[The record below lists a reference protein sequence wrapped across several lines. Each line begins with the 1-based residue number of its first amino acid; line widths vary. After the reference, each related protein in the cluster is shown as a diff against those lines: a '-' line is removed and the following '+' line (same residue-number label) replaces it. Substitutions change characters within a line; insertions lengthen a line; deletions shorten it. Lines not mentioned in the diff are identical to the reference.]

1 MSKLLTAPLCALIL
15 VIGLSGC
22 NDSDDEISE
31 SLGSSS
37 DLTMQQIGEA
47 MVSIDE
53 SSGNSSG
60 TVTRSSFLEASCS
73 GVSFG
78 ACGASVSSTTVKD
91 FGGCTI
97 AGGLV
102 SVSGTVSLAFAGT
115 GSGTC
120 TIPTN
125 GDSVSRVP
133 AFTATLVG
141 GVTFT
146 TSTVTAS
153 GQVLTRL
160 GASSFALN
168 NTGVHQVYTSADG
181 DVLADITTLTT
192 SDITISGTTR
202 ANRVVN
208 GGALQI
214 TNNLTAQVCT
224 VSPNDVTWASS
235 SCNCPTSGTWT
246 GSCST
251 GETLSMTFTS
261 TCGSVD
267 TMFGTASKTLTIDRC
282 N

>member
-15 VIGLSGC
+15 VLSLSSC
-22 NDSDDEISE
+22 SDSDDESSE

-37 DLTMQQIGEA
+37 DLMIQQIGEA

-60 TVTRSSFLEASCS
+60 TVVRSSFLEASCS
-73 GVSFG
+73 GASFG
-78 ACGASVSSTTVKD
+78 ACGATVSNTAIKD

-102 SVSGTVSLAFAGT
+102 SVSGTVSLAFSGT
-115 GSGTC
+115 GSATC
-120 TIPTN
+120 TIPAN
-125 GDSVSRVP
+125 GDSVSRIP

-141 GVTFT
+141 GAAFT
-146 TSTVTAS
+146 ASALTAS
-153 GQVLTRL
+153 GQVLTRI
-160 GASSFALN
+160 GASSFILN
-168 NTGVHQVYTSADG
+168 NTGVRRVYTSG
-181 DVLADITTLTT
+181 SGVILADVTTTTT

-202 ANRVVN
+202 TNRVVN
-208 GGALQI
+208 GGALQV
-214 TNNLTAQVCT
+214 TNNLTSQVCT
-224 VSPNDVTWASS
+224 VSPNNVAWTSA
-235 SCNCPTSGTWT
+235 SCNCPTSGAWI

-251 GETLSMTFTS
+251 GEAVAVTFTS

-267 TMFGTASKTLTIDRC
+267 TAFGATSKTITIDRC

>member
-1 MSKLLTAPLCALIL
+1 MLKLLTAPLCALIL
-15 VIGLSGC
+15 VIGLSSC
-22 NDSDDEISE
+22 NDSDDENAD

-37 DLTMQQIGEA
+37 DLTTQQVGEA

-73 GVSFG
+73 GVSFA
-78 ACGASVSSTTVKD
+78 ACGATVSSTAIKD
-91 FGGCTI
+91 FAGCTV

-102 SVSGTVSLAFAGT
+102 SVTGNVSLTFTGT

-120 TIPTN
+120 TIPSN
-125 GDSVSRVP
+125 GDSVSRIP

-141 GVTFT
+141 GAAFT
-146 TSTVTAS
+146 ASALTAS
-153 GQVLTRL
+153 GQVLTRT
-160 GASSFALN
+160 GASSFTLN
-168 NTGVHQVYTSADG
+168 NTGIHQVYTSADG
-181 DVLADITTLTT
+181 DVLADVTTTTT

-202 ANRVVN
+202 TNRVVN

-214 TNNLTAQVCT
+214 TNNLTTQVCT
-224 VSPNDVTWASS
+224 LSPNNVEWTSA
-235 SCNCPTSGTWT
+235 SCNCPTSGVWT

-251 GETLSMTFTS
+251 GEALSVAFTS

-267 TMFGTASKTLTIDRC
+267 TMFGTTSKTLTIDRC